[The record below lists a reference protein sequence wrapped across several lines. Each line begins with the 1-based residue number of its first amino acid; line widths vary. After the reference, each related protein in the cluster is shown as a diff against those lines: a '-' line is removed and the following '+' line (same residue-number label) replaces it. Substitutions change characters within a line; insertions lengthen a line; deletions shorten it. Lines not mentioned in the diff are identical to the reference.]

1 MDDRLKKH
9 LIVIAMIYVLLFYV
23 SGVLDRKLV
32 EIYFFSVPA
41 PFLYFTFI
49 YPLSDAV
56 TEVYGPKATWFFL
69 ISGYIMTVIFSL
81 LTVGVIHMPNPS
93 GVQYIQVEQ
102 DYDLLDSAILKCLGF
117 GYLAFFVGMYINVKL
132 LAKYKLK
139 FNGRYYYLRSIFA
152 SCVSE
157 FVVTVLANILI
168 WGNRIPH
175 GQLAAL
181 IGFGYLFLIPTT
193 ALWAILG
200 KFVKDFLYIAEG
212 NKAYVYNTS
221 FWQALRNPSK

>member
-1 MDDRLKKH
+1 MNNEIKKH
-9 LIVIAMIYVLLFYV
+9 LIIIAMIYVLLFYV
-23 SGVLDRKLV
+23 SCILDQKLV
-32 EIYFFSVPA
+32 EIWFFSVPA

-56 TEVYGPKATWFFL
+56 TEVYGPKTTWFFL
-69 ISGYIMTVIFSL
+69 LCGYITTVVFSL

-93 GVQYIQVEQ
+93 GVQYMTVQQ
-102 DYDLLDSAILKCLGF
+102 DYDLLDSAIIKCLGF
-117 GYLAFFVGMYINVKL
+117 GYLAFFIGMYVNVKL

-152 SCVSE
+152 CCISE
-157 FVVTVLANILI
+157 FIVTVLANILI
-168 WGNRIPH
+168 WGDRISH
-175 GQLAAL
+175 VQLAYL

-193 ALWAILG
+193 LLWAVVG

-212 NKAYVYNTS
+212 QKAYVYNTS
-221 FWQALRNPSK
+221 FWSALRGK